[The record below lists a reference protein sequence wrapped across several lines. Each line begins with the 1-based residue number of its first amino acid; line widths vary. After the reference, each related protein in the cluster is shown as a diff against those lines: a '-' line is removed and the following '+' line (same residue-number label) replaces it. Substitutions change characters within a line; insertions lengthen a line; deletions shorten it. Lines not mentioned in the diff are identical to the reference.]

1 MHKFYRVLLLI
12 AALSLVGCQAGLFG
26 VGETQSLPTF
36 DPAVLSASPAP
47 TVTPEST
54 YTPYPTTVR
63 LPSKTPPPTFEPVI
77 TLMPYTPSPT
87 VTLSSLPTRVPSP
100 RPTATSVLG
109 IPGIGP
115 EVPELVPILTFE
127 PLMYCHKWLLAQI
140 GIKNIGSKEARDFN
154 VQWYWGWG
162 SPVTEHVDELG
173 DTAGPLW
180 FFNGL
185 TAIQCDQTTTLT
197 SWIRIDPEGAV
208 TNEAIKTNNY
218 AEQTYTA
225 IFPTATPGSGN

>member
-1 MHKFYRVLLLI
+1 MHKLYRVLVLL
-12 AALSLVGCQAGLFG
+12 AAFSLAGCQAGLFG
-26 VGETQSLPTF
+26 GAGTQQIPTI
-36 DPAVLSASPAP
+36 DAAALSATPAP
-47 TVTPEST
+47 TVTPENT

-63 LPSKTPPPTFEPVI
+63 LPSRTPPPTFEPVS
-77 TLMPYTPSPT
+77 TMMPYTPSPT
-87 VTLSSLPTRVPSP
+87 VTLSSLPTRAPSP
-100 RPTATSVLG
+100 APTATDPLG
-109 IPGIGP
+109 IPGLGP
-115 EVPELVPILTFE
+115 AKPELVPILTFE
-127 PLMYCHKWLLAQI
+127 PIMYCHKWLLAQI
-140 GIKNIGSKEARDFN
+140 GVKNVGNKEARDFN

-162 SPVTEHVDELG
+162 NPVNEHVDELG

-197 SWIRIDPEGAV
+197 AWIKIDPEGAV

-225 IFPTATPGSGN
+225 IFPTATPASGN